1 MGDIKYIAEN
11 HNIVDKNKRV
21 SPEAVLK
28 ICFYFQCLTLVSNPV
43 SLDNTVNIRSIYKQ
57 EKVFCVC
64 KMENI

>member
-28 ICFYFQCLTLVSNPV
+28 ICFYFQCRLVNPV
-43 SLDNTVNIRSIYKQ
+43 SLDNTVNIRSI
-57 EKVFCVC
+57 
-64 KMENI
+64 